1 MALSTIPF
9 SGLGA
14 DASNQG
20 VNFRNLIINGDISI
34 AQRGTTQTGMTSS
47 QYPYAPDRFHYN
59 LSSAGTWTVSQSTD
73 VPSGQGF
80 GYSEKFQCTTANGS
94 LSAGS
99 FAMMRQIIEAQMVQ
113 HLKYGTSNAESI
125 TLSFWVKSNKTGTYS
140 VWLYQDDDGR
150 SIANTYTISIA
161 DTWEKKTI
169 TYSPDTTGVIDNDNG
184 SGLRVNFY
192 LVAGTNF
199 TSGTLA
205 TSWESDTATNRAVGQ
220 VNLADSTSNY
230 INFTGI
236 QLEVGTSASD
246 FEFLPYDVTFQR
258 CQRYCQVFDTVS
270 VYGMFSPVSVN
281 SATVGNGI
289 FTFPVY
295 LRTIPSLTTSGNFSI
310 YSGDGGDAVSSITID
325 PNSDDGSRLVC
336 TLIGSG
342 FTDNSAGFLRAN
354 NDTSAKL
361 TFDAEL

>member
-1 MALSTIPF
+1 
-9 SGLGA
+9 
-14 DASNQG
+14 
-20 VNFRNLIINGDISI
+20 
-34 AQRGTTQTGMTSS
+34 MTSS

-99 FAMMRQIIEAQMVQ
+99 FAIMRQIIEAQMVQ

-150 SIANTYTISIA
+150 SIANTYTISSA

-184 SGLRVNFY
+184 NGLRVNFY

-246 FEFLPYDVTFQR
+246 FEFLPYDVNLRR
-258 CQRYCQVFDTVS
+258 CQRYYHKTYNDTVAPSTATTVGAVQTGTTANSTYVPMQYFYPVRMRS
-270 VYGMFSPVSVN
+270 VPTITSYSTVTGASGKFRSNAPNGDHTIGTGRIGMSNANFSSFSTSI
-281 SATVGNGI
+281 SATGHI
-289 FTFPVY
+289 EAHFE
-295 LRTIPSLTTSGNFSI
+295 
-310 YSGDGGDAVSSITID
+310 A
-325 PNSDDGSRLVC
+325 
-336 TLIGSG
+336 
-342 FTDNSAGFLRAN
+342 
-354 NDTSAKL
+354 
-361 TFDAEL
+361 DAEL